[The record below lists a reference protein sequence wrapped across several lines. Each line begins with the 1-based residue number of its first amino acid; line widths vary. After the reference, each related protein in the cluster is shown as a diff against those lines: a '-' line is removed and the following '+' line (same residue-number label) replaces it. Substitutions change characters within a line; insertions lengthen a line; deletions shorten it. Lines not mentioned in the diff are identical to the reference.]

1 MTGVTKQL
9 KRLGKDAA
17 FYGVGGVLQKFV
29 GFLLFPI
36 YTRVLTPA
44 AYGTQ
49 DLVFT
54 SIIIISYV
62 LTLGLDSG
70 TARHYYDAKT
80 EDDKK
85 KVISTY
91 LWIELLVS
99 IPICLLLIIFAELI
113 CSVLFQDGSL
123 TPYFRIGVVS
133 LPFTLVGSVTL
144 LTLRLTFRPKIFSV
158 VTGATVLVQGL
169 TSVYLV
175 VFLQLD
181 VLGVFIAYLITSIFR
196 ATFGLV
202 LTYQQFGLVIS
213 AVWLK
218 RMLAFG
224 VPLVPASLSIWILNY
239 SNRFFLVRL
248 GSLNDVGL
256 ISVGTKVASIV
267 LLAIT
272 AFRTAWGPFAF
283 SLIDDEALAKKT
295 YSRVFTYYLLVTMLA
310 TVGLSVFSR
319 ELVLLLSTVEYEA
332 SASVV
337 PFLSLSNT
345 IWGAVVIV
353 AIGYDI
359 AKKSYHTTIAVIIG
373 AAFNIG
379 LNILLIPLWG
389 IVGAA
394 VSTMFGNI
402 VALIYCRFAA
412 NKYFTVQYDYQR
424 IIRLV
429 GISIATIGGSMIIDR
444 FFPVWDPRIVLY
456 KFVLIMVSVVFLF
469 ASKAVRYDEIKRVV
483 SYTISR
489 GFKSKN
495 SDVILK

>member
-1 MTGVTKQL
+1 L
-9 KRLGKDAA
+9 SKDTL

-29 GFLLFPI
+29 GLLLFPI
-36 YTRVLTPA
+36 YTRILTPA
-44 AYGTQ
+44 AYGIQ

-54 SIIIISYV
+54 SIIIISYF

-70 TARHYYDAKT
+70 TARQYYDTKT

-85 KVISTY
+85 KVISTF

-99 IPICLLLIIFAELI
+99 IPICLILIVSAEPI
-113 CSVLFQDGSL
+113 CSTLFQDGSL
-123 TPYFRIGVVS
+123 APFFRIGISS

-158 VTGATVLVQGL
+158 VTGATVLVQAL

-175 VFLQLD
+175 VFLQMD

-196 ATFGLV
+196 AAFGLV
-202 LTYQQFGLVIS
+202 LTFQQFGLVIS

-248 GSLNDVGL
+248 GSLDDVGL
-256 ISVGTKVASIV
+256 ISVGTRVASVV

-272 AFRTAWGPFAF
+272 AFRTAWGPFAY
-283 SLIDDEALAKKT
+283 SLAEDEDLARST
-295 YSRVFTYYLLVTMLA
+295 YSKVLTYYLMVTMPA

-332 SASVV
+332 AASVV

-353 AIGYDI
+353 AIGYGI
-359 AKKSYHTTIAVIIG
+359 AKKSYHTTIAVIMG
-373 AAFNIG
+373 AVVNIG
-379 LNILLIPLWG
+379 LNFILIPIWG

-402 VALIYCRFAA
+402 TALIYSRFAA
-412 NKYFTVQYDYQR
+412 SKYFTVQYDYER

-429 GISIATIGGSMIIDR
+429 GISIATIGVSMIIDR
-444 FFPVWDPRIVLY
+444 FFPVWDPRIALY
-456 KFVLIMVSVVFLF
+456 KIVLIMVSAAFLF

-483 SYTISR
+483 SYIVSR
-489 GFKSKN
+489 GFKSKKVK
-495 SDVILK
+495 SS